1 MVDLGKE
8 IIEAKERVKAKRPRI
23 KSKLVASVENNLS
36 NRVTYY
42 DKPNRPSVAT
52 LKKELGLETIS
63 FGRIQAERKSNPEI
77 EKFAKEHGLQGFAK
91 GLEKQLAEYR
101 QQNVK

>member
-1 MVDLGKE
+1 MEDIGQE
-8 IIEAKERVKAKRPRI
+8 IIAAKQRVKRPRI
-23 KSKLVASVENNLS
+23 ESKRVASVNNGQ
-36 NRVTYY
+36 VTYY
-42 DKPNRPSVAT
+42 DKPNRPSVAA
-52 LKKELGLETIS
+52 LKKALGFEAIASGCT
-63 FGRIQAERKSNPEI
+63 QDERKSNPEI